1 MPYQNLELE
10 LEAMLSQVVE
20 SGASDLHL
28 VPGHPP
34 ILRIDSQLVLVEEKG
49 VLTADHIEKIV
60 LNLVGQERFKKLEE
74 KRSLDFSYSFK
85 DSNRFRINAYYQKGT
100 VAVALRFIPK
110 TIRNLEELGLPP
122 KLSFFANHKQGLV
135 LVVGPTGHGKSTT
148 LAALIDYINSTR
160 TEHIITIEDPIE
172 YVFTPKKSIIQQRE
186 IGLDA
191 ESFTL
196 AIPETLREDVNVV
209 MVGEMRDPESIASTM
224 TVAETGHLVFATLH
238 TNDAA
243 QTVDRI
249 IDSFQSHQQAQIRA
263 QLASTL
269 LGIISLRL
277 VRRVGGGRIPAVE
290 TLITN
295 DAVRNLIRDA
305 KTYELINV
313 IHTGNKEGMISLDQ
327 SLAQLVQKN
336 IVSLEEARAYVQ
348 YPDIFDSRLKNAST
362 FGL

>member
-1 MPYQNLELE
+1 
-10 LEAMLSQVVE
+10 MLSQVIE
-20 SGASDLHL
+20 TGASDLHL

-34 ILRIDSQLVLVEEKG
+34 ILRIDAQLTPIEEKG
-49 VLTADHIEKIV
+49 VLSADTIEKMILSIV
-60 LNLVGQERFKKLEE
+60 GPERFNMLQT
-74 KRSLDFSYSFK
+74 KRGLDFSYGFK
-85 DSNRFRINAYYQKGT
+85 DNNRFRINAYYQKGT

-110 TIRNLEELGLPP
+110 AIKTIEELNLPP
-122 KLSFFANHKQGLV
+122 KLHYFADHKQGLV

-148 LAALIDYINSTR
+148 LAALIDYINQTR
-160 TEHIITIEDPIE
+160 TEHIVTIEDPVE
-172 YVFTPKKSIIQQRE
+172 YIFTPKKSIIQQRE
-186 IGLDA
+186 VGLDTL
-191 ESFTL
+191 SFTD
-196 AIPETLREDVNVV
+196 AIPDTLREDVNVV

-238 TNDAA
+238 TNDAG

-249 IDSFQSHQQAQIRA
+249 IDSFQAHQQSQIRA

-277 VRRVGGGRIPAVE
+277 VRKVGGGRIAAVE

-295 DAVRNLIRDA
+295 DAVRNLIRDN

-313 IHTGNKEGMISLDQ
+313 IHTGAKEGMMSLDQ

-336 IVSLEEARAYVQ
+336 IVSLDEARLYVQ
-348 YPDIFDSRLKNAST
+348 YPDVFESRLKNPG
-362 FGL
+362 FGFSE